1 VSTSAATAE
10 SLGSHGSHGKAV
22 ERARLLYDRLNNDP
36 LSIPDMCHPDVRA
49 TLSPDL
55 PFGGSWRGKHGVRTC
70 LEQAVEAISS
80 LQVIPRTFLSDGDR
94 VVVLGFVHFG
104 DDANTVGF
112 AHVVEFGSEKAPL
125 LHRFSDRTNPHR
137 LLAGMTRQVATV
149 RNWPPARS

>member
-1 VSTSAATAE
+1 VSASAAIAE
-10 SLGSHGSHGKAV
+10 GSNPHVDAV
-22 ERARLLYDRLNNDP
+22 LRARQLYDRLNNDP
-36 LSIPDMCHPDVRA
+36 LSIPDMCHPEVRA

-55 PFGGSWRGKHGVRTC
+55 PFGGSWSGRDGVRTC

-112 AHVVEFGSEKAPL
+112 AHVCEFGSEQDPL
-125 LHRFSDRTNPHR
+125 LHRFSDRTNPSR
-137 LLAGMTRQVATV
+137 LLAGLTRQVATV
-149 RNWPPARS
+149 RNWPPPHN